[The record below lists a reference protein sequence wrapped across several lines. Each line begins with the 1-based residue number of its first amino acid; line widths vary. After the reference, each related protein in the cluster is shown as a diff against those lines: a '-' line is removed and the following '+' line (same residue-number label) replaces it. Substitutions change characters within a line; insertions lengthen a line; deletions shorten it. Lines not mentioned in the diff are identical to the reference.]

1 MAGIYLLLGS
11 NLGDRQQLLKQARQ
25 GITKRIGS
33 IMVQSSFYH
42 TASWEMPGAPDFIN
56 QVIRVSTRLNPYA
69 LLYHCLT
76 LEIEQGRR
84 QHLAPGQS
92 RHLDIDILYY
102 NQLSMTSDLLTLPH
116 PRIAARRF
124 VLQPMAEIAPNHLHP
139 VLNKT
144 QTELLHQCSDTS
156 LVQKIKI

>member
-1 MAGIYLLLGS
+1 MTGIYLLLGS
-11 NLGDRQQLLKQARQ
+11 NLGDRRQLLKQARQ

-33 IMVQSSFYH
+33 IVGQSSLYH

-76 LEIEQGRR
+76 LEIDQNR

-92 RHLDIDILYY
+92 RYLDIDILYY
-102 NQLSMTSDLLTLPH
+102 NQLSITSDLLTLPH

-124 VLQPMAEIAPNHLHP
+124 VLQPMVEIAPDHLHP

-156 LVQKIKI
+156 LVQKIVV